1 MSKSSDDS
9 KASASRLNLK
19 RLVGI
24 ISRFSGNS
32 RRNFIMAGF
41 MLLFEAGTATV
52 IPLLVAYIIDYL
64 SIRLAQM
71 GGEPVVLPL
80 NPLRYLGV
88 HSLINPDLV
97 TVALVTLGI
106 VIMTMIN
113 RLGNSLA
120 EIYLA
125 QGGRRVGYN
134 MRVYLYGHLQK
145 LSLNFYNQS
154 RTGDI
159 LTRVTSDVAA
169 VEDFIVSDLPKF
181 LGSVILIIFILVAM
195 VLNAWQIAVVAIL
208 IIPLMAL
215 ISNYYTN
222 RIKTA
227 FEKLNSSEGE
237 MASAA
242 QEMLT
247 SIRVVQ
253 TYGQGSYEHSLFSA
267 QSQKAMNSAVEA
279 AAYEARLSWVVNV
292 LGAVVTAAVIWLGVY
307 LIFKNPFSVVSIGL
321 LTAYIKYIQDMF
333 EPTKELIE
341 EWNVFGKLSASL
353 ESIGDLLDLQPA
365 VRDEPGTF
373 TALPFNGHL
382 EFRNVHFAYPS
393 IPSSNDGGQEK
404 PFTALK
410 NLNFVIR
417 PGQVVAVVGHTGA
430 GKSTIAQ
437 LIPRLYDPI
446 AGQVFIDGHDI
457 REYTLDSLRSQ
468 ISMVLQQSILFT
480 GSIVENIAYGRP
492 EATGAEI
499 IEAAKEANAHE
510 FISKLPDG
518 YFTILGER
526 GSNLSDGQRQRIA
539 IARAFIRN
547 APILIVDEPSTGLD
561 AESTELMMHALH
573 KLMKGKTTF
582 IISHELNLIRNAD
595 KIIVIKAGEIDQ
607 MGTHDELIQA
617 GGYYA
622 NLHRLYSSQRD
633 FADSAQTTAG
643 IAQPQNGKGQKNSFG
658 KPAN

>member
-1 MSKSSDDS
+1 MSESSDDPKVS
-9 KASASRLNLK
+9 TSRLNLN
-19 RLVGI
+19 RLMEI

-32 RRNFIMAGF
+32 RRNFIMAAF
-41 MLLFEAGTATV
+41 MLIFEAGTATL

-64 SIRLAQM
+64 SIRLAQI
-71 GGEPVVLPL
+71 GGKPVVLPL
-80 NPLRYLGV
+80 SPSRFLGL
-88 HSLINPDLV
+88 HSLIDPDLV
-97 TVALVTLGI
+97 TVTLVTLGI

-134 MRVYLYGHLQK
+134 MRVFLYGHLQK
-145 LSLNFYNQS
+145 LSLTFHNQS

-169 VEDFIVSDLPKF
+169 VEDFIVSDLSGF
-181 LGSVILIIFILVAM
+181 LGSALLIIFILVAM
-195 VLNAWQIAVVAIL
+195 VLNAWQVAVVAVL

-222 RIKTA
+222 RIKA
-227 FEKLNSSEGE
+227 ASQKLNSSEGE

-253 TYGQGSYEHSLFSA
+253 TYGQGSYEHSLFAA

-292 LGAVVTAAVIWLGVY
+292 LGAVLTATVIWLGVY
-307 LIFKNPFSVVSIGL
+307 LIFRNPFSIGSIGL
-321 LTAYIKYIQDMF
+321 LTAYIKYVQDMF
-333 EPTKELIE
+333 EPTKKLIE
-341 EWNVFGKLSASL
+341 EWNTYGKLSASL
-353 ESIGDLLDLQPA
+353 ESIGDLIDLQPA

-373 TALPFNGHL
+373 TAPPFNGHL

-393 IPSSNDGGQEK
+393 ITSSNDGVQAK
-404 PFTALK
+404 PLTALK
-410 NLNFVIR
+410 NLHFDIQ

-430 GKSTIAQ
+430 GKSTIVE
-437 LIPRLYDPI
+437 LIPRLYDPN
-446 AGQVFIDGHDI
+446 AGQVLIDGHDI

-468 ISMVLQQSILFT
+468 ISMVLQQPILFT
-480 GSIVENIAYGRP
+480 GSIIENIAYGRP

-526 GSNLSDGQRQRIA
+526 GSNLSNGQRQRIA

-547 APILIVDEPSTGLD
+547 TPILILDEPSTGLD
-561 AESTELMMHALH
+561 AESTDLVMHALN

-582 IISHELNLIRNAD
+582 IISHELNLIRDAD
-595 KIIVIKAGEIDQ
+595 KIIVIKAGEIEQ
-607 MGTHDELIQA
+607 MGTHDELIRA
-617 GGYYA
+617 GGFYA
-622 NLHRLYSSQRD
+622 NLHKMYSGQRD
-633 FADSAQTTAG
+633 LVDNAQTTAG
-643 IAQPQNGKGQKNSFG
+643 IVLPQNGKG
-658 KPAN
+658 

>member
-1 MSKSSDDS
+1 MSKSSDDQ
-9 KASASRLNLK
+9 KVTANRLNLY

-32 RRNFIMAGF
+32 WRIFIMAAF
-41 MLLFEAGTATV
+41 MLIFEAGTATL

-64 SIRLAQM
+64 SIRLAQI
-71 GGEPVVLPL
+71 GGNPVVLPL
-80 NPLRYLGV
+80 NPSGFLGI
-88 HSLINPDLV
+88 HSFIDPDLV
-97 TVALVTLGI
+97 TVTLVTLGI
-106 VIMTMIN
+106 IIMTMIN

-120 EIYLA
+120 EVYFA
-125 QGGRRVGYN
+125 QGGRKVGYN
-134 MRVYLYGHLQK
+134 LRVFLYGHLQK
-145 LSLNFYNQS
+145 LSLTFYNQS

-159 LTRVTSDVAA
+159 LNRITSDVAA
-169 VEDFIVSDLPKF
+169 VEDFIISDLSGV
-181 LGSVILIIFILVAM
+181 LGSVLLIIFILVVM
-195 VLNAWQIAVVAIL
+195 ILNAWQVAVVAVL

-215 ISNYYTN
+215 ITNYYTN
-222 RIKTA
+222 RIKA
-227 FEKLNSSEGE
+227 ASEKLSSSEGE

-253 TYGQGSYEHSLFSA
+253 TYGQGSYEHSLFAA
-267 QSQKAMNSAVEA
+267 QSQKAMNLALEA
-279 AAYEARLSWVVNV
+279 AAYEARLNWLVNV
-292 LGAVVTAAVIWLGVY
+292 LGAVMTAAVIWLGVY
-307 LIFKNPFSVVSIGL
+307 LIFRNPFSIGSIGL
-321 LTAYIKYIQDMF
+321 LTAYVRYIQDMF
-333 EPTKELIE
+333 EPTKQLIE
-341 EWNVFGKLSASL
+341 EWNSYGKLSANL
-353 ESIGDLLDLQPA
+353 ESIGELIDAQPA
-365 VRDEPGTF
+365 VRDEPGAF
-373 TALPFNGHL
+373 TAPPFDGHL

-393 IPSSNDGGQEK
+393 VTSSNDEAQAK
-404 PFTALK
+404 PFPALK
-410 NLNFVIR
+410 NLHFEIQ

-430 GKSTIAQ
+430 GKSTIVQ
-437 LIPRLYDPI
+437 LIPRLYDPN
-446 AGQVFIDGHDI
+446 AGQVLIDGHDI

-518 YFTILGER
+518 YFTVLGER

-561 AESTELMMHALH
+561 AESTELVMHALH

-617 GGYYA
+617 GGFYA
-622 NLHRLYSSQRD
+622 NLHKLYSSQRD

-643 IAQPQNGKGQKNSFG
+643 IVLPQNQKG
-658 KPAN
+658 